1 MCIQFCEILFSTDL
15 GTGYECNHWIL
26 GNQLV
31 SYTRRMDLVRV
42 GDQAEFLNSS
52 LRAKHFGI

>member
-26 GNQLV
+26 YPKQKKGANV
-31 SYTRRMDLVRV
+31 FCVRV
-42 GDQAEFLNSS
+42 PMLTMKG
-52 LRAKHFGI
+52 